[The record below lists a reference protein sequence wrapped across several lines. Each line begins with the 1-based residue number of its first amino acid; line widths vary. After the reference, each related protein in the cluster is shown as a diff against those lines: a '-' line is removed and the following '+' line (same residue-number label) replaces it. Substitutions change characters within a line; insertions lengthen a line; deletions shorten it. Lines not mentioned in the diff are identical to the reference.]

1 MKLKKKTKD
10 RSADPQKLDFP
21 TAKESETLEKRRDN
35 EEIKS
40 EETTQKRKQQPFE
53 KKVASGHHS

>member
-21 TAKESETLEKRRDN
+21 TAKESEKLEKRRD
-35 EEIKS
+35 S
-40 EETTQKRKQQPFE
+40 EKTKREKTASKRKQQPFE